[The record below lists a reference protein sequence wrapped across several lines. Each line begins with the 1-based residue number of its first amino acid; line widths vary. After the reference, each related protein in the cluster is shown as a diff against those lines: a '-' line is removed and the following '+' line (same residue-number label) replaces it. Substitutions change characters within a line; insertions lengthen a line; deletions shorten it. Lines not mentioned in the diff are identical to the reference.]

1 MSDWKAFLKKIPGV
15 YHLGRFAKQRY
26 LDVIAASHLLRERRI
41 QRQDGPIRVGFL
53 CQYIPGW
60 TKVAPIYA
68 QMVAD
73 SRFAPYLICIP
84 SEQVMAKESFPM
96 QPEND
101 TYDYFVSKG
110 YPAINALTGADQ
122 WLDLQSLEL
131 SYIFYPRPY
140 NDLLPPAYRV
150 QKVSCYSRICL
161 VLYGMGFSKEDMT
174 VALNRSFMSHVYA
187 YFAETSYAQTLN
199 RKNNWLLHALGLQKS
214 LCLGYPVFDALLDKK
229 EEKSVSWE
237 FSKNAFRVLWTPRWT
252 TDKALGGTNFFN
264 FYQKLMDYARQHPDV
279 DILHRPHPLALTRFL
294 ESGEMT
300 QQQVDDYKMQCATMP
315 NVSLDTKGE
324 YEATFWGSSVLVS
337 DISGMMPEFFV
348 TGKPLI
354 FCADNME
361 LELAPH
367 ILTML
372 EGCYVI
378 RTAEELF
385 EVLQMLRSGK
395 DPKQAKRQELICQLF
410 GDLSTPASIKICE
423 MLSTDTK
430 K

>member
-1 MSDWKAFLKKIPGV
+1 
-15 YHLGRFAKQRY
+15 
-26 LDVIAASHLLRERRI
+26 
-41 QRQDGPIRVGFL
+41 
-53 CQYIPGW
+53 
-60 TKVAPIYA
+60 
-68 QMVAD
+68 
-73 SRFAPYLICIP
+73 
-84 SEQVMAKESFPM
+84 
-96 QPEND
+96 
-101 TYDYFVSKG
+101 
-110 YPAINALTGADQ
+110 
-122 WLDLQSLEL
+122 
-131 SYIFYPRPY
+131 
-140 NDLLPPAYRV
+140 
-150 QKVSCYSRICL
+150 
-161 VLYGMGFSKEDMT
+161 
-174 VALNRSFMSHVYA
+174 MSHVYA

-199 RKNNWLLHALGLQKS
+199 RKNNWLLHALGLQKT

-315 NVSLDTKGE
+315 NVSLDTQGE
-324 YEATFWGSSVLVS
+324 YEATFWGCSALIS

-367 ILTML
+367 IHTML

-378 RTAEELF
+378 RTAQELF

-395 DPKQAKRQELICQLF
+395 DPKKAKRQELICQLF

-423 MLSTDTK
+423 MLHADTK